1 MPNRIIK
8 ESICTSESID
18 QLSAFHETVFYRLI
32 VNCDDFGRM
41 DARPKILAAK
51 LFPLKDIRA
60 SQMEEALR
68 TLTSAEL
75 VSTYE
80 VDGKPFLQM
89 KTWNRHQQIRAKK
102 SKYPAP
108 DGSFNTE
115 DNICNQMISDDCKC
129 PRNPIQ
135 SESNPNTNTE
145 SNAPAPAR
153 EKPSRFN
160 DPDLARV
167 MNFFFDRIN
176 PTPSTIAI
184 DELKGYTETLGAD
197 VVIHA
202 FEIALDNKSTAWR
215 YIRGIL
221 RDYQSSG
228 LTSMEA
234 VREAEQHHEARKQS
248 VKPTDKP
255 QEQRIRAFTPIE
267 EQQKPPNLSEY
278 CEWPPGSG
286 HIVHESEI
294 PKHG

>member
-32 VNCDDFGRM
+32 VNCDDYGRM

-108 DGSFNTE
+108 DGSFNAE
-115 DNICNQMISDDCKC
+115 DNACNQMISDDSKC

-135 SESNPNTNTE
+135 SESNPNTE

-153 EKPSRFN
+153 EQN
-160 DPDLARV
+160 DLARV
-167 MNFFFDRIN
+167 TNFFFDRIN
-176 PTPSTIAI
+176 PTPSPTAI
-184 DELKGYTETLGAD
+184 DELKGYTDTLGAD

-202 FEIALDNKSTAWR
+202 FEIALDNKSTTWR

-221 RDYQSSG
+221 RDYQSDG
-228 LTSMEA
+228 LTSIEA
-234 VREAEQHHEARKQS
+234 VREAEQRFEAKKQAA
-248 VKPTDKP
+248 KPTDKS

-267 EQQKPPNLSEY
+267 EQQKPPNLAEY

-286 HIVHESEI
+286 RIVHESEI
-294 PKHG
+294 PKHDTG